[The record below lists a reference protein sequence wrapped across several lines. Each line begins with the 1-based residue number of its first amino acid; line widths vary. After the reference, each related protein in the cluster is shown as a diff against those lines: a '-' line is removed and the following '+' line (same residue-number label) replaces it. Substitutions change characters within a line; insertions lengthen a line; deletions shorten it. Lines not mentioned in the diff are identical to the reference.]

1 MLEISRSDISSTE
14 IVDYGTESFL
24 KLPISK
30 YIDLLPPEKGNKIVP
45 IPPQIALINAVNNP
59 TYRFIV
65 AALSR
70 RTGKSFISNII
81 GQLTVLVPGNEVLII
96 APNYSLSAISWDLQ
110 RKFLKTFDI
119 ELERANAKDKVLELK
134 NYSTI
139 RMASVSQADSAVG
152 RSYKL
157 IIFDEAALGDA
168 GKDAFNI
175 QLRPTLDRPD
185 AKAIFISTPRGKN
198 WFYDF
203 YQRGFDDDFPN
214 WCSIRSDW
222 SENPRATEADIL
234 EAKKSMSREEFLQEY
249 HADFVAMQGQIFK
262 INPLLIQDIDTSSVE
277 RVDIIA
283 GLDMGFRDA
292 TSFVVMIT
300 DGRNFYI
307 VDEYEQ
313 AGKTTKQ
320 HADTI
325 LAMIE
330 KWDIDFVYIDSAAAQ
345 TAFDFAMEFGISTIK
360 AKKSILD
367 GIGYVQSIV
376 DNDRL
381 IVDNNCYH
389 VRAALDNYRWD
400 DREGLN
406 KERPKHDE
414 YSHMADALRYALY
427 SHSQNMDG
435 LMDA

>member
-1 MLEISRSDISSTE
+1 MLEVSRDDIRTDIIE
-14 IVDYGTESFL
+14 DFGADSFL
-24 KLPISK
+24 KLPIEK
-30 YIDLLPPEKGNKIVP
+30 YLDLLPPEKGNKIVP
-45 IPPQIALINAVNNP
+45 IGPQIALINAVNNP
-59 TYRFIV
+59 KYRFIV

-185 AKAIFISTPRGKN
+185 SKAIFISTPRGKN
-198 WFYDF
+198 WFHEF
-203 YQRGFDDDFPN
+203 FQRGFDERFPN

-222 SENPRATEADIL
+222 SENPRATETDIL
-234 EAKKSMSREEFLQEY
+234 EAQKSMSKAEFLQEY
-249 HADFVAMQGQIFK
+249 HADFVAMQGQIFQ
-262 INPLLIQDIDTSSVE
+262 IDPLLIQNIDVSQLD

-292 TSFVVMIT
+292 TSFIVLIT
-300 DGRNFYI
+300 DGHNFYV

-313 AGKTTKQ
+313 SGKSTKQ

-345 TAFDFAMEFGISTIK
+345 TAFDFAMEYGIATVK

-381 IVDNNCYH
+381 IVDTKCTH
-389 VRAALDNYRWD
+389 VRKALDNYRWD
-400 DREGLN
+400 DREGLL

-414 YSHMADALRYALY
+414 YSHMADAMRYALY

-435 LMDA
+435 LME

>member
-1 MLEISRSDISSTE
+1 MLEISRTDIPSDHL
-14 IVDYGTESFL
+14 VDYGSDSFL
-24 KLPISK
+24 KLPIDK
-30 YIDLLPPEKGNKIVP
+30 YMALLPDTEEGMVKA
-45 IPPQIALINAVNNP
+45 IPPQIALINAINNP
-59 TYRFIV
+59 AYRFVV

-70 RTGKSFISNII
+70 RTGKTFISNII
-81 GQLTVLVPGNEVLII
+81 AQLTAFLPGVEILII

-110 RKFLKTFDI
+110 KRFLKTFDI

-157 IIFDEAALGDA
+157 ILFDEAALGKE

-175 QLRPTLDRPD
+175 QLRPTLDKPD
-185 AKAIFISTPRGKN
+185 SKAIFISTPRGKN
-198 WFYDF
+198 WFHEF
-203 YQRGFDDDFPN
+203 YTRGFSDDFPN
-214 WCSIRSDW
+214 WCSIRADW
-222 SENPRATEADIL
+222 HENPRATEGDIL
-234 EAKKSMSREEFLQEY
+234 EAKASMSHAEFMQEY
-249 HADFVAMQGQIFK
+249 HADFVAMQGQIYK
-262 INPLLIQDIDTSSVE
+262 IEPKLIQDIEVE
-277 RVDIIA
+277 ALDKIDVIA
-283 GLDMGFRDA
+283 GLDMGFKDA
-292 TSFVVMIT
+292 TAFCVIIS
-300 DGRNFYI
+300 DGRNFWL
-307 VDEYEQ
+307 VDEYEV

-325 LAMIE
+325 SALVE
-330 KWDIDFVYIDSAAAQ
+330 KWDIDFIYIDSANAQ

-360 AKKSILD
+360 AKKSVLD

-381 IVDNNCYH
+381 IVDRKCTH
-389 VRAALDNYRWD
+389 TRAALDNYRWD
-400 DREGLN
+400 DREGLQ
-406 KERPKHDE
+406 KERPHHDD

-435 LMDA
+435 LME